1 MVDFT
6 KPSTVSIWGEF
17 YEDIIKP
24 KPLAGTSDLKV
35 KKADTNRDAHFILDT
50 MGRLFVIGGSEYGL
64 LGLGPD
70 KKHVSRLS
78 LIAES

>member
-6 KPSTVSIWGEF
+6 KPSTVHIWGGF

-24 KPLAGTSDLKV
+24 KPLYGTSDLQV
-35 KKADTNRDAHFILDT
+35 LKADTNRDAHFILDN
-50 MGRLFVIGGSEYGL
+50 MGRLFVVGGSEYGL

-70 KKHVSRLS
+70 KKHVSRL
-78 LIAES
+78 